1 MILNKF
7 QIYCFLIFYFVSNI
21 AYANYETSIVV
32 KVDNEIITNFEIK
45 NKILSSL
52 LLSGKEINQKNI
64 NGLKKKSL
72 DELIQTKIKII
83 ELSKYNI
90 SIDRFQIDQY
100 LKSISSNNVQ
110 NLKDKFKNL
119 NLDFALFEKY
129 VEIELMWQKYIYQIY
144 SKKIDIDTNQVK
156 DELKELIKKNQ
167 NILEYNLSEI
177 EVAINN
183 NENIKKKIDDIKNKI
198 IKDGFET
205 AAQNHSFSDTSSNKG
220 YLGWISSKELSKN
233 IFEVIRNLKIGEIS
247 SPIRRQNTILF
258 LKVNNIRSKKVKELD
273 LQKLELNIIN
283 RKKNELFNLYS
294 KSHLSKIKNTTLV
307 EYK

>member
-45 NKILSSL
+45 NKILSNL

-83 ELSKYNI
+83 ELSKYSI
-90 SIDRFQIDQY
+90 TIDRLQIDQY

-110 NLKDKFKNL
+110 NLKDKFKNS

-129 VEIELMWQKYIYQIY
+129 VETELMWQKYIYQIY

-183 NENIKKKIDDIKNKI
+183 NENIKTKIDDLKNKI

-205 AAQNHSFSDTSSNKG
+205 AAQNHSLSDTSSNKG
-220 YLGWISSKELSKN
+220 YIGWISSKELSKN

-258 LKVNNIRSKKVKELD
+258 LKINNIRSKKVKD
-273 LQKLELNIIN
+273 LNLQRLELNIIN

-294 KSHLSKIKNTTLV
+294 KSHLSKIRNNTLV

>member
-7 QIYCFLIFYFVSNI
+7 QIYCFLIFYFVSKI

-52 LLSGKEINQKNI
+52 LLTGKEINQKNI

-90 SIDRFQIDQY
+90 SIDRLQMDQY
-100 LKSISSNNVQ
+100 LKSISSNNIQ
-110 NLKDKFKNL
+110 NLKDKFKNS

-129 VEIELMWQKYIYQIY
+129 IETELMWQKYTYQIY

-156 DELKELIKKNQ
+156 DELKELTKKNQ

-183 NENIKKKIDDIKNKI
+183 NEDIKKKIDDIKNKM

-205 AAQNHSFSDTSSNKG
+205 AAQNHSFSDTSSNRG
-220 YLGWISSKELSKN
+220 YIGWISSKELSKN
-233 IFEVIRNLKIGEIS
+233 IFEVIRNLRKGEVS

-258 LKVNNIRSKKVKELD
+258 LKVNDIRSKKVEELD

-294 KSHLSKIKNTTLV
+294 KSHLSKIRNNTLV

>member
-45 NKILSSL
+45 NKILSNL

-83 ELSKYNI
+83 ELSKYSI
-90 SIDRFQIDQY
+90 TIDRLQIDQY

-110 NLKDKFKNL
+110 NLKDKFKNS

-129 VEIELMWQKYIYQIY
+129 VETELMWQKYIYQIY
-144 SKKIDIDTNQVK
+144 SKKIDIDINQVK

-183 NENIKKKIDDIKNKI
+183 NENIKTKIDDLKNKI

-205 AAQNHSFSDTSSNKG
+205 TAQNHSLSDTSSNKG
-220 YLGWISSKELSKN
+220 YIGWISSKELSKN

-258 LKVNNIRSKKVKELD
+258 LKINNIRSKKVKDLN

-294 KSHLSKIKNTTLV
+294 KSHLSKIRNNTLV

>member
-45 NKILSSL
+45 NKILSNL
-52 LLSGKEINQKNI
+52 LLSGKKINQKNI
-64 NGLKKKSL
+64 NSLKTKSL
-72 DELIQTKIKII
+72 DELIQMKIKII

-90 SIDRFQIDQY
+90 SIDRLQIDQY

-110 NLKDKFKNL
+110 NLKDKFKNS

-129 VEIELMWQKYIYQIY
+129 VETELMWQKYIYQIY

-183 NENIKKKIDDIKNKI
+183 NENIKTKINDIKNKI

-205 AAQNHSFSDTSSNKG
+205 TAQNHSFSDTSSNKG
-220 YLGWISSKELSKN
+220 FIGWISSKELSKN
-233 IFEVIRNLKIGEIS
+233 IFEIIKKLKIGEVS
-247 SPIRRQNTILF
+247 SPIRRQNTVLF
-258 LKVNNIRSKKVKELD
+258 LKVNDIRSKKVEELD
-273 LQKLELNIIN
+273 QQKLELNIVN

-294 KSHLSKIKNTTLV
+294 KSHLSKIRNNTLV

>member
-7 QIYCFLIFYFVSNI
+7 QIYCFLIFYFVSKI

-90 SIDRFQIDQY
+90 SIDRLQMDQY
-100 LKSISSNNVQ
+100 LKSISSNNIQ
-110 NLKDKFKNL
+110 NLKDKFKNS

-129 VEIELMWQKYIYQIY
+129 IETELMWQKYIYQIY

-156 DELKELIKKNQ
+156 DELKELTKKNQ

-183 NENIKKKIDDIKNKI
+183 NEDIKKKIDDIKNKM

-205 AAQNHSFSDTSSNKG
+205 AAQNHSFSDTSSNRG
-220 YLGWISSKELSKN
+220 YIGWISSKELSKN
-233 IFEVIRNLKIGEIS
+233 IFEVIRNLRKGEVS

-258 LKVNNIRSKKVKELD
+258 LKVNDIRSKKVEELD
-273 LQKLELNIIN
+273 LQKLELNNIN

-294 KSHLSKIKNTTLV
+294 KSHLSKSRNNTLV

>member
-7 QIYCFLIFYFVSNI
+7 QIYCFLIFYFVSKI

-90 SIDRFQIDQY
+90 SIDRLQMDQY
-100 LKSISSNNVQ
+100 LKSISSNNIQ
-110 NLKDKFKNL
+110 NLKDKFKNS

-129 VEIELMWQKYIYQIY
+129 IETELMWQKYIYQIY

-156 DELKELIKKNQ
+156 DELKELTKKNQ

-183 NENIKKKIDDIKNKI
+183 NEDIKKKIDDIKNKM

-205 AAQNHSFSDTSSNKG
+205 AAQNHSFSDTSSNRG
-220 YLGWISSKELSKN
+220 YIGWISSKELSKN
-233 IFEVIRNLKIGEIS
+233 IFEVIRNLRKGEVS

-258 LKVNNIRSKKVKELD
+258 LKVNDIRSKKVEELD

-294 KSHLSKIKNTTLV
+294 KSHLSKIRNNTLV

>member
-1 MILNKF
+1 MISNKF

-144 SKKIDIDTNQVK
+144 SKKINIDTNQVK

-294 KSHLSKIKNTTLV
+294 KSHLSKIRNNTLV

>member
-45 NKILSSL
+45 NKILSNL

-83 ELSKYNI
+83 ELSKYSI
-90 SIDRFQIDQY
+90 TIDRLQIDQY

-110 NLKDKFKNL
+110 NLKDKFKNS

-129 VEIELMWQKYIYQIY
+129 VETELMWQKYIYQIY
-144 SKKIDIDTNQVK
+144 SKKIDIDRNQVK

-183 NENIKKKIDDIKNKI
+183 NENIKTKIDDLKNKI

-205 AAQNHSFSDTSSNKG
+205 AAQNHSLSDTSSNKG
-220 YLGWISSKELSKN
+220 YIGWISSKELSKN
-233 IFEVIRNLKIGEIS
+233 IFEVIKNLKIGEIS

-258 LKVNNIRSKKVKELD
+258 LKINNIRSKKVKDLN

-294 KSHLSKIKNTTLV
+294 KSHLSKIRNNTLV

>member
-90 SIDRFQIDQY
+90 SIDRLQMDQY
-100 LKSISSNNVQ
+100 LKSISSNNIQ
-110 NLKDKFKNL
+110 NLKDKFKNS

-129 VEIELMWQKYIYQIY
+129 IETELMWQKYIYQIY
-144 SKKIDIDTNQVK
+144 AKKIDIDINQVK
-156 DELKELIKKNQ
+156 DELKELVKKNQ

-183 NENIKKKIDDIKNKI
+183 NENIKTKIDDIKNKI

-205 AAQNHSFSDTSSNKG
+205 AAQNHSFSATSSNKG
-220 YLGWISSKELSKN
+220 YIGWISSKELSKN
-233 IFEVIRNLKIGEIS
+233 IFEVIRNLRKGEVS

-258 LKVNNIRSKKVKELD
+258 LKVNDIRSKKVEELD

-294 KSHLSKIKNTTLV
+294 KSHLSKIRNNTLV

>member
-1 MILNKF
+1 MILKKF

-72 DELIQTKIKII
+72 DELIQMKIKII

-90 SIDRFQIDQY
+90 SIDRLQIDQY

-110 NLKDKFKNL
+110 NLKDKFRNS

-129 VEIELMWQKYIYQIY
+129 VETELMWQKYIYQIY

-156 DELKELIKKNQ
+156 DELKELTKKNQ

-183 NENIKKKIDDIKNKI
+183 NEDIKKKIDDIKNKM

-220 YLGWISSKELSKN
+220 YIGWISSKELSKN
-233 IFEVIRNLKIGEIS
+233 IFEIIRKLKIGEVS
-247 SPIRRQNTILF
+247 TPIRRQNTILF
-258 LKVNNIRSKKVKELD
+258 LKVNDIRSKKVEELD
-273 LQKLELNIIN
+273 QQKLELNIIN

-294 KSHLSKIKNTTLV
+294 KSHLSKIRNNTLV

>member
-1 MILNKF
+1 MILKKF

-45 NKILSSL
+45 NKILSNL

-177 EVAINN
+177 EVTINN

-294 KSHLSKIKNTTLV
+294 KSHLSKIRNNTLV

>member
-7 QIYCFLIFYFVSNI
+7 QIYCFLIFYFVSKI

-45 NKILSSL
+45 NKILSNL
-52 LLSGKEINQKNI
+52 LLSGKKINQKNI
-64 NGLKKKSL
+64 NDLKKKSL
-72 DELIQTKIKII
+72 DELIQMKIKII

-90 SIDRFQIDQY
+90 SIDRLQMDQY
-100 LKSISSNNVQ
+100 LKSISSNNIQ
-110 NLKDKFKNL
+110 NLKDKFKNS

-129 VEIELMWQKYIYQIY
+129 IETELMWQKYIYQIY

-156 DELKELIKKNQ
+156 DELKELTKKNQ

-183 NENIKKKIDDIKNKI
+183 NENIKIKIDDIKNKI
-198 IKDGFET
+198 IKEGFET

-220 YLGWISSKELSKN
+220 YIGWISSKELSKN
-233 IFEVIRNLKIGEIS
+233 IFEVIRKLKKGEV
-247 SPIRRQNTILF
+247 SPAIRRQNTILF
-258 LKVNNIRSKKVKELD
+258 LKVNDIRSKKVEELD

-294 KSHLSKIKNTTLV
+294 KSHLSKIRNNTLV

>member
-1 MILNKF
+1 MILKKF
-7 QIYCFLIFYFVSNI
+7 QIYCFLIFYFFSNI

-90 SIDRFQIDQY
+90 SIDRLQMDQY
-100 LKSISSNNVQ
+100 LKSISSNNIQ
-110 NLKDKFKNL
+110 NLKDKFKNS

-129 VEIELMWQKYIYQIY
+129 IETELMWQKYIYQIY

-156 DELKELIKKNQ
+156 DELKELTKKNQ

-183 NENIKKKIDDIKNKI
+183 NEDIKKKIDDIKNKM

-205 AAQNHSFSDTSSNKG
+205 AAQNHSFSDTSSNRG
-220 YLGWISSKELSKN
+220 YIGWISSKELSKN
-233 IFEVIRNLKIGEIS
+233 IFEVIRNLRKGEVS

-258 LKVNNIRSKKVKELD
+258 LKVNDIRSKKVEELD

-294 KSHLSKIKNTTLV
+294 KSHLSKIRNNTLV

>member
-1 MILNKF
+1 MILKKF

-45 NKILSSL
+45 NKILSNL
-52 LLSGKEINQKNI
+52 LLSGKKINQKNI

-72 DELIQTKIKII
+72 DELIQMKIKII

-90 SIDRFQIDQY
+90 SIDRLQIDQY

-110 NLKDKFKNL
+110 NLKDKFRNS

-129 VEIELMWQKYIYQIY
+129 VETELMWQKYIYQIY

-156 DELKELIKKNQ
+156 DELKELVKKNQ

-183 NENIKKKIDDIKNKI
+183 NENIKIKIDDIKNKI
-198 IKDGFET
+198 IKEGFET

-220 YLGWISSKELSKN
+220 YIGWISSKELSKN
-233 IFEVIRNLKIGEIS
+233 IFEIIRKLKIGEVS
-247 SPIRRQNTILF
+247 TPIRRQNTILF
-258 LKVNNIRSKKVKELD
+258 LKVNDIRSKKVEELD
-273 LQKLELNIIN
+273 QQKLELNIVN
-283 RKKNELFNLYS
+283 RKKNELFDLYS
-294 KSHLSKIKNTTLV
+294 KSHLSKIRNNTLV

>member
-45 NKILSSL
+45 NKILSNL

-177 EVAINN
+177 EVTINN

-233 IFEVIRNLKIGEIS
+233 IFEVIRNLRKGEIS

-294 KSHLSKIKNTTLV
+294 KSHLSKIRNNTLV

>member
-7 QIYCFLIFYFVSNI
+7 QIYCFLIFYFVSKI

-90 SIDRFQIDQY
+90 SIDRLQMDQY
-100 LKSISSNNVQ
+100 LKSISSNNIQ
-110 NLKDKFKNL
+110 NLKDKFKNS

-129 VEIELMWQKYIYQIY
+129 IETELMWQKYIYQIY

-156 DELKELIKKNQ
+156 DELKELTKKNQ

-183 NENIKKKIDDIKNKI
+183 NEDIKKKIDDIKNKM

-220 YLGWISSKELSKN
+220 YIGWISSKELSKN
-233 IFEVIRNLKIGEIS
+233 IFEIIRKLKIGEVS
-247 SPIRRQNTILF
+247 TPIRRQNTILF
-258 LKVNNIRSKKVKELD
+258 LKVNDIRSKKVEELD
-273 LQKLELNIIN
+273 QQKLELNIVN
-283 RKKNELFNLYS
+283 RKKNELFDLYS
-294 KSHLSKIKNTTLV
+294 KSHLSKIRNNTLV

>member
-1 MILNKF
+1 MISNKF

-144 SKKIDIDTNQVK
+144 SKKINIDTNQVK

-177 EVAINN
+177 EVTINN

-294 KSHLSKIKNTTLV
+294 KSHLSKIRNNTLV